1 MVVTMENFKMNE
13 YAWKP
18 IESDG
23 YWNSYSRKWDINYS
37 AILSR
42 LIIEAGKFC
51 ECFASDLYIDWRVI
65 ETELE
70 NIDYCG
76 GSYLFGFRQN
86 GVDHNN
92 FVFSRYKND
101 GKFAQYQY
109 RSMWRLDI
117 TTEDDKITMKL
128 GRCF

>member
-1 MVVTMENFKMNE
+1 MVTMENFKMNE
-13 YAWKP
+13 YTWKP

-23 YWNSYSRKWDINYS
+23 YWNSYSRRWDINYS
-37 AILSR
+37 AILSN

-51 ECFASDLYIDWRVI
+51 ECFASDLFIDWRVI

-70 NIDYCG
+70 NIDYRG

-92 FVFSRYKND
+92 FVFNRYKND
-101 GKFAQYQY
+101 GKNCRTWAQFSDKVLEY
-109 RSMWRLDI
+109 RAIFTNERLY
-117 TTEDDKITMKL
+117 L
-128 GRCF
+128 Q